1 MIKEEDLKTLDN
13 DELELLDFALDHEEE
28 EEDEDEE
35 SWTPPASK
43 SKNVETSSVK
53 KIEKPRQCEK
63 VFYLL
68 CLAHSSEER
77 SLCLIKLSSEIP
89 TSKWIIFWNNKTHF
103 FFVFMMTIYESNVA
117 QNE

>member
-28 EEDEDEE
+28 DEDEA
-35 SWTPPASK
+35 WTPPAPK

-68 CLAHSSEER
+68 CLAHSSEE
-77 SLCLIKLSSEIP
+77 
-89 TSKWIIFWNNKTHF
+89 II
-103 FFVFMMTIYESNVA
+103 
-117 QNE
+117 

>member
-28 EEDEDEE
+28 DEDEA
-35 SWTPPASK
+35 WTPPAPK

-63 VFYLL
+63 VL
-68 CLAHSSEER
+68 
-77 SLCLIKLSSEIP
+77 
-89 TSKWIIFWNNKTHF
+89 
-103 FFVFMMTIYESNVA
+103 
-117 QNE
+117 

>member
-1 MIKEEDLKTLDN
+1 MNFTIQNDFFSKKIQEQDQEQNLIKEEDLKTLDN

-63 VFYLL
+63 VLMKL
-68 CLAHSSEER
+68 CFTLQKKEVYA
-77 SLCLIKLSSEIP
+77 
-89 TSKWIIFWNNKTHF
+89 
-103 FFVFMMTIYESNVA
+103 
-117 QNE
+117 

>member
-1 MIKEEDLKTLDN
+1 MPILNISKNSVRLKPKVDLSKYERLFALDESLKPEQDQEQNLIKEEDLKTLDN

-43 SKNVETSSVK
+43 SKNVETSTVK

-77 SLCLIKLSSEIP
+77 R
-89 TSKWIIFWNNKTHF
+89 
-103 FFVFMMTIYESNVA
+103 M
-117 QNE
+117 

>member
-13 DELELLDFALDHEEE
+13 DELELLDFALNHEEE

-68 CLAHSSEER
+68 CLAHSSEEV
-77 SLCLIKLSSEIP
+77 I
-89 TSKWIIFWNNKTHF
+89 
-103 FFVFMMTIYESNVA
+103 
-117 QNE
+117 